1 MESYKWMGCSIIH
14 AVLASF
20 AKRKKPNT
28 EKESMKACVSSKWNP
43 GCKGLTRGP
52 SPVDQGPSLQKQAGH
67 SISSRLF
74 TGR

>member
-28 EKESMKACVSSKWNP
+28 EKESMKVLFKILSIEKN
-43 GCKGLTRGP
+43 K
-52 SPVDQGPSLQKQAGH
+52 SLCIQQMESGM
-67 SISSRLF
+67 
-74 TGR
+74 